1 MRVLL
6 KSLLVVGMT
15 LSLCGGAIAQ
25 DMKIGYVNL
34 DRVLRDASPAKAAH
48 AKLET
53 EFLRRDKELVDGEAK
68 LKTAS
73 DRFEKEASGLSESER
88 LRRQREL
95 LDQGRELQRKRRETQ
110 EYMNQRKNEEL
121 ASLIDR
127 ANVIVRQ
134 IFEQDKYD
142 LILQEAVFVSP
153 RLDITDK
160 VIRAMNA
167 APAK

>member
-1 MRVLL
+1 MQALRKFLL
-6 KSLLVVGMT
+6 AVGLVAC
-15 LSLCGGAIAQ
+15 LGGPVSAQ
-25 DMKIGYVNL
+25 DLKIGYVNL

-48 AKLET
+48 AKLEA
-53 EFLRRDKELVDGEAK
+53 EFLRRDKELVDAEAR
-68 LKTAS
+68 LKTVN
-73 DRFEKEASGLSESER
+73 DRFEKDASALSESER

-95 LDQGRELQRKRRETQ
+95 LEQGRELQRKRREAL

-127 ANVIVRQ
+127 ANVVVRQ
-134 IFEQDKYD
+134 IFEQEKYD
-142 LILQEAVFVSP
+142 LIVQEAVFASP
-153 RLDITDK
+153 KVDITDK

>member
-1 MRVLL
+1 MQALRKFLL
-6 KSLLVVGMT
+6 AVG
-15 LSLCGGAIAQ
+15 LAACLGGPVSAQ
-25 DMKIGYVNL
+25 DLKIGYVNL

-53 EFLRRDKELVDGEAK
+53 EFLRRDKELVDAEAR
-68 LKTAS
+68 LKTVN
-73 DRFEKEASGLSESER
+73 DRFEKDAPALSESER

-95 LDQGRELQRKRRETQ
+95 LEQGRELQRKRREAQ

-127 ANVIVRQ
+127 ANVVVRQ
-134 IFEQDKYD
+134 IFEQEKYD
-142 LILQEAVFVSP
+142 LIVQEAVFASP
-153 RLDITDK
+153 KVDITDK

>member
-1 MRVLL
+1 MRALR
-6 KSLLVVGMT
+6 KSLLVVGLA
-15 LSLCGGAIAQ
+15 LSLCGAVSAQ
-25 DMKIGYVNL
+25 DVKIGYVNL

-53 EFLRRDKELVDGEAK
+53 EFLRRDKELVDAEAK
-68 LKTAS
+68 LKASS
-73 DRFEKEASGLSESER
+73 DRFEKEASGLNESER

-95 LDQGRELQRKRRETQ
+95 LEQGRELQRKRRETQ

-121 ASLIDR
+121 AALIDR

-153 RLDITDK
+153 RVDITDK

>member
-1 MRVLL
+1 MQALRKFLL
-6 KSLLVVGMT
+6 AVG
-15 LSLCGGAIAQ
+15 LAACLGGPVFAQ
-25 DMKIGYVNL
+25 DLKIGYVNL

-53 EFLRRDKELVDGEAK
+53 EFLRRDKELVDAEAR
-68 LKTAS
+68 LKTVN
-73 DRFEKEASGLSESER
+73 DRFEKDAPALSESER

-95 LDQGRELQRKRRETQ
+95 LEQGRELQRKRREAQ

-127 ANVIVRQ
+127 ANVVVRQ
-134 IFEQDKYD
+134 IFEQEKYD
-142 LILQEAVFVSP
+142 LIVQEAVFASP
-153 RLDITDK
+153 KVDITDK

>member
-1 MRVLL
+1 MLA
-6 KSLLVVGMT
+6 VG
-15 LSLCGGAIAQ
+15 LAACLGGPVSAQ
-25 DMKIGYVNL
+25 DLKIGYVNL

-53 EFLRRDKELVDGEAK
+53 EFLRRDKELVDAEAR
-68 LKTAS
+68 LKTVN
-73 DRFEKEASGLSESER
+73 DRFEKDAPALSESER

-95 LDQGRELQRKRRETQ
+95 LEQGRELQRKRREAQ

-127 ANVIVRQ
+127 ANVVVRQ
-134 IFEQDKYD
+134 IFEQEKYD
-142 LILQEAVFVSP
+142 LIVQEAVFASP
-153 RLDITDK
+153 KVDITDK